1 MKRISKIFLALILFI
16 TTIVVYQFKID
27 ANPSNV
33 KIYSFYWGGGN
44 KNATYERDYV
54 VLFNE
59 GDQTV
64 SLNSMSLQY
73 KNGNTHRIAVLSGQ
87 ILPKSIYTLAGA
99 KGKSGGL
106 SIPSEYNVKATEDKF
121 NIHTNGSS
129 ILALVNSKEAF
140 SNENAAEIIHKVE
153 FKQPSRGN
161 DDALLVAT
169 NQVVKANDPIT
180 FKPAGAINTTEN
192 NSQPTESTDS
202 ISITDALSKSA
213 GAVIKVKGTTLTT
226 LNGGFGGKK
235 GFYLFDNSGKV
246 IYVYNEL
253 SKAIHPN
260 TAVVVSGTMAD
271 YKGIKQI
278 SSVTEIDTLSN
289 PDQYQPTTTTLDS
302 LGVVD
307 VAQLVKLENLTVTDF
322 KSADNYGNESW
333 TLRDSSNKTVTLRLD
348 SRVTNKSEIS
358 QLRDKIGLNGVINLE
373 AVATKYN
380 NQTQLQLY
388 SATKVIVTK
397 QGVNTPVSNNAYEAL
412 NIGEIQSTYHYS
424 PFMNKVIKL
433 KNVVV
438 TFKAS
443 NDTFYIQ
450 DLNPDND
457 PQTSDGLLV
466 KTKFKNKVNVGDKLV
481 VTGTI
486 KENSNTG
493 YFDDAKNYLPVTTLE
508 VATNSDLVTEG
519 VSKLPVPVIVSSLP
533 LELASKQ
540 QLAWYKYQKDG
551 VTLNNKG
558 EYDATKYRIDYL
570 ESLEGMLIKYEKPIV
585 VAPQNYGD
593 IYVVSSNNADK
604 LVNGILPLSPK
615 GRSPYLLQIHV
626 SKFSNLKNDFSII
639 TKPKDYF
646 SNDVVGV
653 MDYGYGNYYLHT
665 NLETLKSQNNI
676 NNTSNNKHYINEGNL
691 QPEKTKLT
699 NDQNKLSIAS
709 YNIENFSTNTEASK
723 VERIA
728 RSFVEDLNKPD
739 IISLIEIQD
748 NDGATDSG
756 NVDAKQSAQKLIDAI
771 KELDNSLNYQYIDI
785 APNNNQ
791 DGGAPGGNIRVG
803 YLYNSNRVKF
813 NSNPGTAD
821 LAAVYNNKQLNAN
834 PVRIS
839 PINPAFNSTRKSLAA
854 QFEFNGENI
863 LVIANHFS
871 SKRGDMPLM
880 GKYQPATLSSETN
893 RHLQAQAVADFVKD
907 VLTKNPE
914 QKIVLTGDL
923 NDFEWT
929 KTVSI
934 IEDAGMINLV
944 KNHDI
949 NDRFSYS
956 YQGSAQ
962 SLDQMLVSNNL
973 KDKYQFDMVHVNSM
987 FMKEHGRASDHDP
1000 LLVVID
1006 FNKDKD
1012 IDTNNTNVSS
1022 SVSDYNKFD
1031 FRNGVSAYYTSST
1044 FSGDVV
1050 FNVEKILNSKYPKN
1064 WDLYDISFKLGT
1076 KSVNPNQRV
1085 LISLPLNNRLASSVE
1100 VIHIDDLGAI
1110 TIIPIEKIENNQVY
1124 FYAYH
1129 FSIYGLRSKSLPQT
1143 GVNK

>member
-1 MKRISKIFLALILFI
+1 MKRISKIFLALILFM
-16 TTIVVYQFKID
+16 TAIVAYQFKID

-33 KIYSFYWGGGN
+33 KIHSFYWGGGN

-59 GDQTV
+59 GNETV
-64 SLNSMSLQY
+64 SLNGMSLQY
-73 KNGNTHRIAVLSGQ
+73 KNGNTHRVAVLSGD
-87 ILPKSIYTLAGA
+87 IKPKSIYTLAGA
-99 KGKSGGL
+99 KGKSGG
-106 SIPSEYNVKATEDKF
+106 SIIPSEYNVNATDDKF

-129 ILALVNSKEAF
+129 LLALVNSNVAF
-140 SNENAAEIIHKVE
+140 SDDNDANIIHKVA
-153 FKQPSRGN
+153 FTQPSKNN
-161 DDALLVAT
+161 DDALVVAT
-169 NQVVKANDPIT
+169 NQVIKANDPLT
-180 FKPAGAINTTEN
+180 YQPSGSLPNTGDN
-192 NSQPTESTDS
+192 NSQPVDSSDTIS
-202 ISITDALSKSA
+202 ISDSLLKSA
-213 GAVIKVKGTTLTT
+213 GSSVKVRGTTLTA

-253 SKAIHPN
+253 SQSINPN
-260 TAVVVSGTMAD
+260 TEVVVSGTIAD
-271 YKGIKQI
+271 YKDMKQI
-278 SSVTEIDTLSN
+278 SSVTEIGVLSN
-289 PDQYQPTTTTLDS
+289 PDQYQPSVTTLDS
-302 LGVVD
+302 LGVVKF
-307 VAQLVKLENLTVTDF
+307 AQLIKLDNLTVTDF
-322 KSADNYGNESW
+322 GTPDNYGNESW
-333 TLRDSSNKTVTLRLD
+333 TLRDTNNKTVILRLD

-358 QLRDKIGLNGVINLE
+358 QLRDKIRLNGVISLE

-388 SATKVIVTK
+388 SVDKVVVIK
-397 QGVNTPVSNNAYEAL
+397 QGVNTSVSDNAYEAL

-433 KNVVV
+433 RNVVV

-450 DLNPDND
+450 DLNPDNN

-466 KTKFKNKVNVGDKLV
+466 KTKFKGNVNVGDKLV
-481 VTGTI
+481 ITGTI

-493 YFDDAKNYLPVTTLE
+493 YQDDAKNYLPVTTLE
-508 VATNSDLVTEG
+508 VALENDLIVEG
-519 VSKLPVPVIVSSLP
+519 VAALPVPVVVSTLP
-533 LELASKQ
+533 FELASKQ

-604 LVNGILPLSPK
+604 LVNGILPLSSV

-626 SKFSNLKNDFSII
+626 SKFSNLKNDFSIV

-653 MDYGYGNYYLHT
+653 LDYGYGNYYLHT
-665 NLETLKSQNNI
+665 NLETLKAQNNI
-676 NNTSNNKHYINEGNL
+676 NNTISHKHYINDGNL

-699 NDQNKLSIAS
+699 NDKNKLSIAS
-709 YNIENFSTNTEASK
+709 YNIENFSTVTEDSK

-728 RSFVEDLNKPD
+728 RSFVEDLNRPD
-739 IISLIEIQD
+739 IIALIEVQD

-756 NVDAKQSAQKLIDAI
+756 NVDAKQSAQKLINAI
-771 KELDNSLNYQYIDI
+771 KALDNSLNYEYIDI
-785 APNNNQ
+785 APHNNQ

-813 NSNPGTAD
+813 NLNPGTAD
-821 LAAVYNNKQLNAN
+821 LEAVYNNKKLNAN

-839 PINPAFNSTRKSLAA
+839 PMNPAFNSTRKSLAA

-863 LVIANHFS
+863 LLIANHFS

-880 GKYQPATLSSETN
+880 GKYQPATMGSEAN
-893 RHLQAQAVADFVKD
+893 RHLQAKAVADFVKD
-907 VLTKNPE
+907 VLSKNPE
-914 QKIVLTGDL
+914 QKIVLVGDL
-923 NDFEWT
+923 NDYEWT
-929 KTVSI
+929 KTVGI
-934 IEDAGMINLV
+934 IEDAGMLNLV
-944 KNHDI
+944 KNHDL
-949 NDRFSYS
+949 NDRYSYS

-962 SLDQMLVSNNL
+962 SLDQMLLSKNL
-973 KDKYQFDMVHVNSM
+973 SGKYQFDMVHVNSM

-1000 LLVVID
+1000 LLVVLD
-1006 FNKDKD
+1006 FNKD
-1012 IDTNNTNVSS
+1012 NNISHSNNDSYGLFDYYK
-1022 SVSDYNKFD
+1022 SVSK
-1031 FRNGVSAYYTSST
+1031 NGVSAYYTSNT
-1044 FSGDVV
+1044 FSGDVL
-1050 FNVEKILNSKYPKN
+1050 FNAKKILNSRYPKN
-1064 WDLYDISFKLGT
+1064 WDLYDISFEIAGK
-1076 KSVNPNQRV
+1076 KVNPYRKV
-1085 LISLPLNNRLASSVE
+1085 LISLPLNNRLVSSVE
-1100 VIHIDDLGAI
+1100 VIHIDDLGDI
-1110 TIIPIEKIENNQVY
+1110 SIIPIEKIENNQVY